1 MMKILIAYLML
12 TVTCM
17 TTSAAETTFADI
29 LNRVTQR
36 HPITQAIQSI
46 DRRLRFKLDVKGDR
60 AEVTIWKHMK
70 TRDPNRETYSFATSD
85 VIKQEHTRL
94 GFQRELD
101 GLIARCKS
109 SEGSYRVSQYM
120 QHPLHAA
127 MPYTEAKALLK
138 DDFHS
143 DGLPKAEKGAYQ
155 LESETHTAVF
165 RHGLLIDMITKKT
178 SNQKVDPI
186 N

>member
-17 TTSAAETTFADI
+17 ATPAAETTFADI
-29 LNRVTQR
+29 LTRVTRR
-36 HPITQAIQSI
+36 HPTTQAIQSI
-46 DRRLRFKLDVKGDR
+46 DKGLRFKLEVRGDG
-60 AEVTIWKHMK
+60 ADVTIWKHLK
-70 TRDPNRETYSFATSD
+70 VRDPNRETYTFAISD
-85 VIKQEHTRL
+85 VIKQEHARL

-101 GLIARCKS
+101 GLIARSKS
-109 SEGSYRVSQYM
+109 SEGSYRISEYKK
-120 QHPLHAA
+120 HPLHAG
-127 MPYTEAKALLK
+127 MPYTEAKQLLK
-138 DDFHS
+138 DDFHP
-143 DGLPKAEKGAYQ
+143 DGLPRAEEGAHQ